1 MSKVSVRELR
11 AENPELGAGLF
22 RSQLPAPCSLL
33 PAPFR
38 GPSTIFLSIVGYNMV
53 KVYKTETRVRYAET
67 DAAGIVYYANFLIY
81 FEVGR
86 IEMFRELDLPYDLRL
101 PIVETHC
108 EFKKPVSFNDLLEI
122 HTSVPEIMEKG
133 FKIENKI
140 YCKDNDELVL
150 VAEGYTTMLT
160 ADENRNVCKVP
171 QLFLDKFSL

>member
-1 MSKVSVRELR
+1 
-11 AENPELGAGLF
+11 
-22 RSQLPAPCSLL
+22 
-33 PAPFR
+33 
-38 GPSTIFLSIVGYNMV
+38 MV

-108 EFKKPVSFNDLLEI
+108 EFKNPAFFGDMLEI
-122 HTSVPEIMEKG
+122 QTSVPEIMEKG

-140 YCKDNDELVL
+140 YRKENGELVL
-150 VAEGYTTMLT
+150 LAQGYTTMLT
-160 ADENRNVCKVP
+160 ADENRKVCKVP
-171 QLFLDKFSL
+171 QIFIDKFSL